1 MVFIE
6 INKSEFIVSPD
17 IFRFLTKMT
26 RSGSLVFPLLLCVGA
41 AMGQRAPIAPLDV
54 LGNDTCRDCHEEM
67 VERWEASRHA
77 TSLADATSSAEAVT
91 MAEALGIRPSEIPS
105 HASCIRCHFTQ
116 EAISGVPQTTM
127 AVSCESCHGGA
138 AGWIEEHNRKSL
150 DRRQRIENSRALG
163 MAHPASVYEV
173 AKTCFECHVI
183 DDEQLV
189 NGAGHPALSGGFE
202 LVSWYS
208 GEVAHNFLVDQAGSS
223 VKQHASSLQSLSPE
237 RKRRLYLV
245 GKLLHLA
252 ALTSRLAR
260 AEDAPVDKQGQ
271 FVRLENGD
279 YTFAV
284 QLAREAK
291 RIESDIGDVLEFVS
305 LPSYEKAYALSRS
318 LRWETGRQAEMQNAA
333 ETFDRLARELS
344 ERGESSHWSAI
355 DPILAKLEGRWSEIR

>member
-6 INKSEFIVSPD
+6 INKYEFIVLLN
-17 IFRFLTKMT
+17 IFRFLTKMI
-26 RSGSLVFPLLLCVGA
+26 RSGRLVFPLLLCVGA
-41 AMGQRAPIAPLDV
+41 AMAQRMPLSPADV
-54 LGNDTCRDCHEEM
+54 VGNHTCRDCHEEM
-67 VERWEASRHA
+67 VERWEASRHS
-77 TSLADATSSAEAVT
+77 TSLADATSSVEAV
-91 MAEALGIRPSEIPS
+91 AIADALGITPAEIPS

-116 EAISGVPQTTM
+116 EAISGTPQTTM

-150 DRRQRIENSRALG
+150 DRGQRIANSHALG

-189 NGAGHPALSGGFE
+189 NGTGHPALSTGFE

-208 GEVAHNFLVDQAGSS
+208 GEVAHNFLIDQAGSS
-223 VKQHASSLQSLSPE
+223 VKQHSPSLQPLSLE
-237 RKRRLYLV
+237 RKRKLYLV

-252 ALTSRLAR
+252 ALTSRLACT
-260 AEDAPVDKQGQ
+260 EDAPVDKQGQ
-271 FVRLENGD
+271 FIRLGSGD

-291 RIESDIGDVLEFVS
+291 RIENDIADVLEFVP
-305 LPSYEKAYALSRS
+305 LPSFEKAYALSRS
-318 LRWETGRQAEMQNAA
+318 VRWETGRQAEMQNAA
-333 ETFDRLARELS
+333 ETLDRLARELS
-344 ERGESSHWSAI
+344 DQSEAASWSAI
-355 DPILAKLEGRWSEIR
+355 DPILAKLEARYSTE